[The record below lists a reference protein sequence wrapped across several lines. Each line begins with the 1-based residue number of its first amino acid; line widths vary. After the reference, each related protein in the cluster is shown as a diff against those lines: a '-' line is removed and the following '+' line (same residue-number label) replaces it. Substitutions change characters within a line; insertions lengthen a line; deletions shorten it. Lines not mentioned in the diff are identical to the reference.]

1 MFLSIRWR
9 LVASYTLIAIL
20 AVVLVGVLALFLVE
34 RYLLRQERHY
44 LMTSAGVVAEQIE
57 PLLSMPLAQPALV
70 DVVRTT
76 AFLNDVQVRIL
87 DENEDLL
94 IDSGLP
100 SPLNEMTVLPARVAA
115 LRIAGQGSEAIA
127 RPGFFVQILPDATAL
142 LSEPASAQLALP
154 LLPRWSSLAAVPS
167 LSTMPAKRHMQP
179 MQADTPLLLT
189 TPLSS
194 TTSFS
199 VATPVV
205 AKNRIPWATGVR
217 AFLGRLFFEPQRVVQ
232 AVDDGEA
239 VVGYVE
245 ISSRPDFGV
254 GALALIRR
262 AFLLAGLGVSALATL
277 VALWMSRSLTAPLDD
292 LIQATDQMHSGA
304 LSTRATVHTQ
314 DEIGRLA
321 TQFNTMAARLERSFT
336 ELAAER
342 DALSR
347 FVADASHELRTPITA
362 LKTFGELLLGPAGD
376 VPAARTEFLQESQK
390 QIDRLE
396 RITSVL
402 LNLSRL
408 DAGLTNLKT
417 EQVDLR
423 DLLMAAIDPL
433 VARAQAKGV
442 VLITESDAAPIPMLC
457 NPLYLEMALTNLID
471 NALKFTPT
479 SGTVQVGIRRLEDWA
494 ALWVQDNGSGI
505 AATDLPYI
513 FDRFYRGL
521 PGASTDTE
529 AGSGLGLAIVQSIV
543 KAHGGQVTV
552 TSELGMGSRFVLQ
565 LPLAA

>member
-20 AVVLVGVLALFLVE
+20 AVTLVALLALFLVE

-44 LMTSAGVVAEQIE
+44 LMSSASVVAQQIE
-57 PLLSMPLAQPALV
+57 PLLGLPIAQPALE

-87 DENEDLL
+87 DANEDLL
-94 IDSGLP
+94 IDSGKP
-100 SPLNEMTVLPARVAA
+100 ARLNQMTLLPARAA
-115 LRIAGQGSEAIA
+115 TLQIAGELTEGLA
-127 RPGFFVQILPDATAL
+127 RPSFFVQILPNVAGTVTD
-142 LSEPASAQLALP
+142 SVK
-154 LLPRWSSLAAVPS
+154 AVPGFQA
-167 LSTMPAKRHMQP
+167 MPAPVMEPNIQLFQS
-179 MQADTPLLLT
+179 QAAFPSAIAI
-189 TPLSS
+189 SS
-194 TTSFS
+194 TTSSSS
-199 VATPVV
+199 VTPGMAEAIVQRRF
-205 AKNRIPWATGVR
+205 NLR
-217 AFLGRLFFEPQRVVQ
+217 AFLGRLLFEPQRVVQ
-232 AVDDGEA
+232 AVEEDGA

-245 ISSRPDFGV
+245 LSSRPDFGV

-262 AFLLAGLGVSALATL
+262 SFLMAGLGVSALATL

-321 TQFNTMAARLERSFT
+321 TQFNTMAARLESSFS

-342 DALSR
+342 DALRR

-376 VPAARTEFLQESQK
+376 VVAARTEFLQESQK

-417 EQVDLR
+417 EQIDLR
-423 DLLMAAIDPL
+423 DLLTAAIDPL
-433 VARAQAKGV
+433 AAHAQAKGV
-442 VLITESDAAPIPMLC
+442 ALTAEPTPVPIAMLC

-479 SGTVQVGIRRLEDWA
+479 GGTVRVGIRRQADWA
-494 ALWVQDNGSGI
+494 ELWVQDSGPGI
-505 AATDLPYI
+505 APADLPYI

-521 PGASTDTE
+521 QGAPTDGET
-529 AGSGLGLAIVQSIV
+529 GSGLGLAIVQSIV
-543 KAHGGQVTV
+543 KAHGGQVAV
-552 TSELGMGSRFVLQ
+552 TSETGIGSRFVLQ